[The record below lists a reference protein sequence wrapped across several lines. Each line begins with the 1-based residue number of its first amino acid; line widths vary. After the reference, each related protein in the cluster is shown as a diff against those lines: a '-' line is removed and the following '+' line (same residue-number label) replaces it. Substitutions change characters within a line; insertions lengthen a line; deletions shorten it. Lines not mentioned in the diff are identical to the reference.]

1 MADMADMEDMTDLTD
16 MSSNTDPHSIVLRPR
31 VSEKGMAHV
40 EGRNQYSFEVARG
53 ANKIQIAR
61 AVEALFNVK
70 VTQVQTMI
78 IKGKSRR
85 VGWVQGTTPAWKKA
99 VVKLAEGDRIDL
111 F

>member
-1 MADMADMEDMTDLTD
+1 MTDMSDMSDMTD
-16 MSSNTDPHSIVLRPR
+16 MSLNTDPHSIILRPR
-31 VSEKGMAHV
+31 VSEKGMSHV
-40 EGRNQYSFEVARG
+40 EGRNQYSFEVARN
-53 ANKIQIAR
+53 ANKIEIAR
-61 AVEALFNVK
+61 AVEVLFKVK

-78 IKGKSRR
+78 MKGKSRR